1 MQEVT
6 FEREVL
12 ERLIKIEDKLD
23 GFSKAKQIT
32 YNNESKIAL
41 LENDMGDIENRLAQ
55 LEDSNKW
62 LSRSLIA
69 AIITGVVGFGFA
81 LIKVSVGI

>member
-1 MQEVT
+1 MSEVT

-23 GFSKAKQIT
+23 GFSKAKQVT
-32 YNNESKIAL
+32 YENEGKIAL
-41 LENDMGDIENRLAQ
+41 LENDQRDMKERISD

-62 LSRSLIA
+62 LMRTLVA
-69 AIITGVVGFGFA
+69 AIITGVVGVVFV
-81 LIKVSVGI
+81 LIKTGAGI